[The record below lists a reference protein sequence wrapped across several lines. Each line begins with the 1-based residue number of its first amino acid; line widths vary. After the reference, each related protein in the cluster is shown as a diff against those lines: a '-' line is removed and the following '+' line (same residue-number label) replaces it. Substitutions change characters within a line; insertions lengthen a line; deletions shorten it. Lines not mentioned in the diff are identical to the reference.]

1 MRKKLFW
8 RNTLLGGLVLAL
20 GLAAGC
26 GNNASS
32 DLKIGMVYELTGNTA
47 TYGTSAANGAKL
59 AFKEINA
66 AGGVLGKQI
75 QIVTA
80 DNKGEPS
87 ESTNA
92 MTKVITQDKVVAVT
106 GFTVSSCGI
115 AGSSVAEGNKIPFVA
130 AATVNPK
137 VTVDGNTGK
146 VKNYTFRA
154 CFIDSFQGSV
164 GAQFALNTLKAKKI
178 SILTDS
184 SSDYSKGLTQI
195 FKESFTKNGGQIV
208 GEEAYLQKDQDF
220 KPVLTKLKSQ
230 NPDVL
235 YIPGYYEDVGKI
247 IKQARE
253 LGMNMP
259 ILGSDA
265 WDSPKLAEIG
275 GPQALNNTY
284 FTNFYSIEDRNPVS
298 NAFVEA
304 YKKEYGEVPD
314 SMAAMGYD
322 AARLLVD
329 AIKRANSTDAAKI
342 AKALAETKEF
352 TSVSGP
358 MYLNDTHDAVR
369 GVVIVE
375 MKDGKQVYKETI
387 KP

>member
-1 MRKKLFW
+1 M
-8 RNTLLGGLVLAL
+8 
-20 GLAAGC
+20 
-26 GNNASS
+26 
-32 DLKIGMVYELTGNTA
+32 
-47 TYGTSAANGAKL
+47 
-59 AFKEINA
+59 
-66 AGGVLGKQI
+66 
-75 QIVTA
+75 
-80 DNKGEPS
+80 
-87 ESTNA
+87 
-92 MTKVITQDKVVAVT
+92 
-106 GFTVSSCGI
+106 
-115 AGSSVAEGNKIPFVA
+115 
-130 AATVNPK
+130 
-137 VTVDGNTGK
+137 
-146 VKNYTFRA
+146 
-154 CFIDSFQGSV
+154 
-164 GAQFALNTLKAKKI
+164 GAQFALNSLKAHKV

-195 FKESFTKNGGQIV
+195 FKDSFTKNGGQIV

-304 YKKEYGEVPD
+304 YKKEYGQVPD

-342 AKALAETKEF
+342 TKALAETKDF
-352 TSVSGP
+352 ASVSGP
-358 MYLNDTHDAVR
+358 MSLNDTHDAVR